1 MPRFLSEA
9 ERAALRSYNDDPRF
23 SNLYWG
29 LVNRVKSGGE
39 LPGLEHAGTD
49 TEYRHHVLEFLSDT
63 ALVCAVTG
71 DKRLA
76 GIVRHVA
83 LTVAELP
90 LDDWIGPFFRDHTAN
105 PPRGHLETAHLAV
118 GLAVAFDLL
127 GDSFSPEEKGQIET
141 ALRERAIPLCRA
153 WLQANSH
160 LANWRCILL
169 SGLAVPAAV
178 LGDEAA
184 LDEAEAEYRFC
195 LNVVQ
200 PDGSYGESLQY
211 ANYCFRGLMLTH
223 EALLRAGRTPGE
235 MPYAKCV
242 HWFRQ
247 SLLYNKP
254 LSGWGAHPRPRS
266 LNFND
271 SAALCG
277 PDPDLLIH
285 IACRAR
291 ETMPEEAAL
300 ARRMFDELYT
310 ANPLQGP
317 FDRSSFGF
325 LNRYGFLSL
334 LLYRQ
339 AAAPAAEDGAVPCAA
354 FSNGDRIARSG
365 EGGEETVLGF
375 RAGSAGLHAP
385 GHLHGDANSL
395 ILVHRRERLLADPGH
410 SCYRNRM
417 RELDLDPA
425 SHNTCTFEWNGASL
439 GQKPTPGRTFD
450 TDRKLAP
457 PPPRGGKPLFAGRT
471 GRVTAFANDAAE
483 AYGDPITRF
492 ERFTILAGSHA
503 LFVIDRIAAREPVTA
518 AWHWLFNNRDGELD
532 WKLLPPDRIV
542 ARRGEAGMK
551 LFHLGE
557 NTVPQGPVYSYVH
570 DAYHALP
577 NRKGEGAPGSG
588 LQFNWRETAPAAHER
603 TVIHAIALDAYGPV
617 SQWHIRREPHCA
629 LAGRNEEWELQCV
642 ESGFV
647 VTEKKSGESVGL
659 LESGGIWSM
668 LAKGGT
674 TR

>member
-1 MPRFLSEA
+1 MPLFLSEA
-9 ERAALRSYNDDPRF
+9 ERAAIRSYNNDPCF
-23 SNLYWG
+23 STLYWG
-29 LVNRVKSGGE
+29 LLNRVRAGGE

-49 TEYRHHVLEFLSDT
+49 TEYRHHVQEFLADT

-71 DKRLA
+71 DKRTA
-76 GIVRHVA
+76 GIVRHAA

-90 LDDWIGPFFRDHTAN
+90 LEDWIGPFFRDHTAN

-127 GDSFSPEEKGQIET
+127 GDTFSPEEKATVET
-141 ALRERAIPLCRA
+141 ALRERAIPLCRE
-153 WLQANSH
+153 WLHANTY

-169 SGLAVPAAV
+169 SGLAVSAAV
-178 LGDEAA
+178 LGDEAV

-211 ANYCFRGLMLTH
+211 ANYCYRGLMLTH
-223 EALLRAGRTPGE
+223 EALLRAGRTPGG

-242 HWFRQ
+242 NWFWQ

-254 LSGWGAHPRPRS
+254 LSGWGAYPRPRS

-277 PDPDLLIH
+277 PDPDLLLH

-291 ETMPEEAAL
+291 ETMPGEAAL

-310 ANPLQGP
+310 ANPMQGP

-339 AAAPAAEDGAVPCAA
+339 AAAPAAVDGAVPCVA
-354 FSNGDRIARSG
+354 FSNGDCVARSG
-365 EGGEETVLGF
+365 SVDAETVLGF
-375 RAGSAGLHAP
+375 RAGSAGLQAL
-385 GHLHGDANSL
+385 GHLHSDANSL

-410 SCYRNRM
+410 SCYRSWTRN
-417 RELDLDPA
+417 LDLDA
-425 SHNTCTFEWNGASL
+425 GSHNTCTFEWNGAVI
-439 GQKPTPGRTFD
+439 GQKTTPGRHFD
-450 TDRKLAP
+450 ADRKLDP
-457 PPPRGGKPLFAGRT
+457 PPPRGGKLLLAGKT
-471 GRVTAFANDAAE
+471 GSVTIFANDAAE
-483 AYGDPITRF
+483 AYGGPITRF

-503 LFVIDRIAAREPVTA
+503 LFVVDRIASSEPVKTV
-518 AWHWLFNNRDGELD
+518 WHWLFNNRDGEFD

-557 NTVPQGPVYSYVH
+557 NTAPSGPAYGFVH
-570 DAYHALP
+570 DAYHPLP

-588 LQFNWRETAPAAHER
+588 LQFNWRETAPLRER

-617 SQWHIRREPHCA
+617 SQWHLRREPHCT
-629 LAGRNEEWELQCV
+629 LAGRDEEWELQCV
-642 ESGFV
+642 ETGFV
-647 VTEKKSGESVGL
+647 VSEKKTRESVEL

-668 LAKGGT
+668 LPKGEPN
-674 TR
+674 R